1 LQVASFKS
9 CHLHPESCI
18 WQIGSGAAD
27 CLFALMRLKYAMP
40 IKVLDQQLVSKI
52 AAGEVVERP
61 ASVVKEL
68 VENALDANATLIS
81 VEVQGGGT
89 SLIRMADSGCGIPE
103 TEVELAFHRYAT
115 SKIDRLTD
123 LERITTLGFR
133 GEALPS
139 IAAVAD
145 VEITTIAEGE
155 AVGSHL
161 KLQNGDIISREKRGR
176 PRGTTV
182 TVRHLFR
189 NVPARLKFLK
199 SPATENGHI
208 ANLVSQYALAYP
220 EVRFTLSID
229 GRTTLQTTGNG
240 MLRDVAAEV
249 YGMDIATSMLNVDRT
264 DDLPLVTGL
273 ISPPSLSRSTR
284 DYLSFFV
291 NRRWVRSGLLAKAVT
306 DAYQGQLMS
315 GKNPIAILN
324 IALPP
329 EDLEVNVHPAKT
341 EVRFR
346 NSQSVYTA
354 VIKAIEHS
362 LAQSPLPKFKTEAE
376 PAPLLSAESFD
387 LASLPILRV
396 VGQLSSSY
404 ILAEG
409 PLGLYLIDQHAA
421 HERILFEKILEERSQ
436 QKLEIQGLL
445 EPVTIEL
452 SPQQEQVLNEKGEL
466 LVKFGF
472 TLEPFGGRSYL
483 LRALPAVV
491 KNGDPAEAVKTLLD
505 SLAGDEEPARRE
517 ERVAESLACH
527 SAIRAG
533 ESLTEEEM
541 RELVRQLEQTQKPRT
556 CPHGRPSMVHLSS
569 RQLEREFRRS
579 G

>member
-1 LQVASFKS
+1 
-9 CHLHPESCI
+9 
-18 WQIGSGAAD
+18 
-27 CLFALMRLKYAMP
+27 MLKYAMP

-68 VENALDANATLIS
+68 VENALDANATSIS
-81 VEVQGGGT
+81 VDVQGGGT
-89 SLIRMADSGCGIPE
+89 GLIRVADSGCGIPE
-103 TEVELAFHRYAT
+103 NEVELAFQRYAT
-115 SKIDRLTD
+115 SKIDRLAD
-123 LERITTLGFR
+123 LECITTLGFR

-145 VEITTIAEGE
+145 VEITTLAEGQ
-155 AVGSHL
+155 ASGSHL
-161 KLQNGDIISREKRGR
+161 QLQNGGVVSREKRGR

-182 TVRHLFR
+182 TVHQLFR
-189 NVPARLKFLK
+189 SVPARLKFLK
-199 SPATENGHI
+199 SPTTENGHI
-208 ANLVSQYALAYP
+208 ANLLSQYALAYP

-240 MLRDVAAEV
+240 ILRDAVAEV
-249 YGMDIATSMLNVDRT
+249 YGLDIATALLNVERT
-264 DDLPLVTGL
+264 GNLPLVTGL
-273 ISPPSLSRSTR
+273 VSPPSLSRSTR

-315 GKNPIAILN
+315 GKYPIAILN

-346 NSQSVYTA
+346 YSQSVYTA
-354 VIKAIEHS
+354 VVKALESS
-362 LAQSPLPKFKTEAE
+362 LAQAPLPQLKTQEE
-376 PAPLLSAESFD
+376 PAPLLSAEGFD

-396 VGQLSSSY
+396 VGQLSASY

-409 PLGLYLIDQHAA
+409 PFGLYLIDQHAA

-452 SPQQEQVLNEKGEL
+452 SPQQEQVLKEKGEL
-466 LVKFGF
+466 LVEFGL

-483 LRALPAVV
+483 LRALPAIV
-491 KNGDPAEAVKTLLD
+491 KNGDPSEAVKTLLD
-505 SLAGDEEPARRE
+505 SLASDEEPARRE
-517 ERVAESLACH
+517 EKIAESLACH

-533 ESLTEEEM
+533 ESLTDEEM

-556 CPHGRPSMVHLSS
+556 CPHGRPSMLHLSS
-569 RQLEREFRRS
+569 RQLEREFGRI

>member
-1 LQVASFKS
+1 
-9 CHLHPESCI
+9 
-18 WQIGSGAAD
+18 
-27 CLFALMRLKYAMP
+27 
-40 IKVLDQQLVSKI
+40 
-52 AAGEVVERP
+52 
-61 ASVVKEL
+61 VVKEL
-68 VENALDANATLIS
+68 VENALDANATSIS
-81 VEVQGGGT
+81 VDVQGGGT
-89 SLIRMADSGCGIPE
+89 GLIRVADSGCGIPE
-103 TEVELAFHRYAT
+103 NEVELAFQRYAT
-115 SKIDRLTD
+115 SKIDRLAD
-123 LERITTLGFR
+123 LECITTLGFR

-145 VEITTIAEGE
+145 VEITTLAEGQ
-155 AVGSHL
+155 ASGSHL
-161 KLQNGDIISREKRGR
+161 QLQNGGVVSREKRGR

-182 TVRHLFR
+182 TVHQLFR
-189 NVPARLKFLK
+189 SVPARLKFLK
-199 SPATENGHI
+199 SPTTENGHI
-208 ANLVSQYALAYP
+208 ANLLSQYALAYP

-240 MLRDVAAEV
+240 ILRDAVAEV
-249 YGMDIATSMLNVDRT
+249 YGLDIATALLNVERT
-264 DDLPLVTGL
+264 GNLPLVTGL
-273 ISPPSLSRSTR
+273 VSPPSLSRSTR

-315 GKNPIAILN
+315 GKYPIAILN

-346 NSQSVYTA
+346 YSQSVYTA
-354 VIKAIEHS
+354 VVKALESS
-362 LAQSPLPKFKTEAE
+362 LAQAPLPQLKTQEE
-376 PAPLLSAESFD
+376 PAPLLSAEGFD

-396 VGQLSSSY
+396 VGQLSASY

-409 PLGLYLIDQHAA
+409 PFGLYLIDQHAA

-452 SPQQEQVLNEKGEL
+452 SPQQEQVLKEKGEL
-466 LVKFGF
+466 LVEFGL

-483 LRALPAVV
+483 LRALPAIV
-491 KNGDPAEAVKTLLD
+491 KNGDPSEAVKTLLD
-505 SLAGDEEPARRE
+505 SLASDEEPARRE
-517 ERVAESLACH
+517 EKIAESLACH

-533 ESLTEEEM
+533 ESLTDEEM

-556 CPHGRPSMVHLSS
+556 CPHGRPSMLHLSS
-569 RQLEREFRRS
+569 RQLEREFGRI

>member
-1 LQVASFKS
+1 LHLESFVWRTGDG
-9 CHLHPESCI
+9 I
-18 WQIGSGAAD
+18 AD
-27 CLFALMRLKYAMP
+27 CLFTLMRLKYAMP
-40 IKVLDQQLVSKI
+40 IKVLDQLLVSKI

-89 SLIRMADSGCGIPE
+89 SLIRVADSGCGIPE
-103 TEVELAFHRYAT
+103 NEVELAFHRYAT

-123 LERITTLGFR
+123 LERINTLGFR

-155 AVGSHL
+155 AVGNHL
-161 KLQNGDIISREKRGR
+161 KLQNGDIVSREKIGR

-199 SPATENGHI
+199 SPTTENGHI

-220 EVRFTLSID
+220 EVGFTLSID
-229 GRTTLQTTGNG
+229 DRTTLQTTGNG
-240 MLRDVAAEV
+240 ILRDVAAEV
-249 YGMDIATSMLNVDRT
+249 YGMDIATGMLNIEQT
-264 DDLPLVTGL
+264 DGLPLVTGL

-306 DAYQGQLMS
+306 DAYRGQLMS
-315 GKNPIAILN
+315 GKYPFAILN

-346 NSQSVYTA
+346 YSQSVYTA
-354 VIKAIEHS
+354 VIKAIERS
-362 LAQSPLPKFKTEAE
+362 LAQAPLPQLKTEE
-376 PAPLLSAESFD
+376 PTPLLLAEGFD
-387 LASLPILRV
+387 IASLPILRV
-396 VGQLSSSY
+396 LGQLSSSY

-409 PLGLYLIDQHAA
+409 PFGLYLIDQHAA

-452 SPQQEQVLNEKGEL
+452 SPQQEQVLTEKGGL
-466 LVKFGF
+466 LVEFGF
-472 TLEPFGGRSYL
+472 ALEPFGGRSYL

-491 KNGDPAEAVKTLLD
+491 KNGDPAEAVKNLLD
-505 SLAGDEEPARRE
+505 SLANDEEPAKRE
-517 ERVAESLACH
+517 EKIAESLACH

-533 ESLTEEEM
+533 ESLTYEEM

-556 CPHGRPSMVHLSS
+556 CPHGRPSMIHLSS
-569 RQLEREFRRS
+569 RQLEREFRRT
-579 G
+579 GP

>member
-1 LQVASFKS
+1 
-9 CHLHPESCI
+9 
-18 WQIGSGAAD
+18 
-27 CLFALMRLKYAMP
+27 MP
-40 IKVLDQQLVSKI
+40 IKVLDQLLVSKI

-89 SLIRMADSGCGIPE
+89 SLIRVADSGCGIPE
-103 TEVELAFHRYAT
+103 NEVELAFHRYAT

-123 LERITTLGFR
+123 LERINTLGFR

-155 AVGSHL
+155 AVGNHL
-161 KLQNGDIISREKRGR
+161 KLQNGDIVSREKIGR

-199 SPATENGHI
+199 SPTTENGHI

-220 EVRFTLSID
+220 EVGFTLSID
-229 GRTTLQTTGNG
+229 DRTTLQTTGNG
-240 MLRDVAAEV
+240 ILRDVAAEV
-249 YGMDIATSMLNVDRT
+249 YGMDIATGMLNIEQT
-264 DDLPLVTGL
+264 DGLPLVTGL

-306 DAYQGQLMS
+306 DAYRGQLMS
-315 GKNPIAILN
+315 GKYPFAILN

-346 NSQSVYTA
+346 YSQSVYTA
-354 VIKAIEHS
+354 VIKAIERS
-362 LAQSPLPKFKTEAE
+362 LAQAPLPQLKTEE
-376 PAPLLSAESFD
+376 PTPLLLAEGFD
-387 LASLPILRV
+387 IASLPILRV
-396 VGQLSSSY
+396 LGQLSSSY

-409 PLGLYLIDQHAA
+409 PFGLYLIDQHAA

-452 SPQQEQVLNEKGEL
+452 SPQQEQVLTEKGGL
-466 LVKFGF
+466 LVEFGF
-472 TLEPFGGRSYL
+472 ALEPFGGRSYL

-491 KNGDPAEAVKTLLD
+491 KNGDPAEAVKNLLD
-505 SLAGDEEPARRE
+505 SLANDEEPAKRE
-517 ERVAESLACH
+517 EKIAESLACH

-533 ESLTEEEM
+533 ESLTYEEM

-556 CPHGRPSMVHLSS
+556 CPHGRPSMIHLSS
-569 RQLEREFRRS
+569 RQLEREFRRT
-579 G
+579 GP